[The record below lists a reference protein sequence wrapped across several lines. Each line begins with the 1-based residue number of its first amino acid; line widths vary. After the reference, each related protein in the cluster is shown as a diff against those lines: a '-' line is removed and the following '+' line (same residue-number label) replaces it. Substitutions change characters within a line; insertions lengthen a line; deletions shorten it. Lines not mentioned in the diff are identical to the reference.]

1 MNSEVRLLFHEL
13 VDLSPGD
20 RERVWRE
27 RQIAPEVRAEIESLL
42 SFDST
47 KVECLTDCVSDAAE
61 EVLRSA
67 NRGEPISCGPYRLIR
82 LLGSGGM
89 GAVYLAERS
98 DGEIQH
104 KVAVKLLHAD
114 AHRPAWRGRFLK
126 ERQLL
131 ASLNHP
137 SIVHVIDAG
146 HTDDGRPYL
155 VMEYVEGTPIDV
167 YAAGIEVRE
176 RLSLFLRVCDGVSHA
191 HGHLII
197 HRDLKPANILVDA
210 SGQPKLLDFGIAKLL
225 DETGDATQTVERLL
239 TPNYASPEQV
249 RGGSQTTAT
258 DVYSLGAVLYK
269 LLTGRSPHESDT
281 ADASRLKASIPT
293 DIDYVVAKA
302 LRQEPEERYASVEA
316 FANDIRAFL
325 DSKPVQARSGNAW
338 YRTRK
343 FLRRYWLPVV
353 AAALVIV
360 SLSGGLYVANRERAI
375 AQRRFLQVRRLANQ
389 FFALDKTIQTLP
401 GATEA
406 RHQIVSTSMAYL
418 EALGAEARDDRELAL
433 EIGTAYLQVARVQ
446 GVPSGSNLGDF
457 EEADKTLAKAER
469 VVDSVLRAEPK
480 NRRALRTSAEIAHDR
495 MILATGTGAEPVL
508 TQVHKLTGRLEALL
522 ATGNASSDDVT
533 MAARLLLNVAQA
545 HNNLRLFDDAIHYE
559 RLAVETSRPVPTAR
573 LYQVRGLTLLASSLR
588 QKGDLEGALQAIGQ
602 ARPLAESATYPS
614 EMQRSYALQ
623 EVLLA
628 EGVILGSEDGVD
640 LGRPEAAI
648 PPLRESFDL
657 MEQLAIKDSKDST
670 SRYREVNSGTNL
682 AFNLAQREPASA
694 LAIYDQYLLRLR
706 EVRDSL
712 NRQINEAL
720 CLAASSHVLLRLHRL
735 PEAKQRIDAAFVR
748 LREAGLYPAEHV
760 DIKGAAQSS
769 LRAMAE
775 YQEALGQRER
785 AAASY
790 QELLDRVMASKP
802 EPRNDL
808 AHANILTRLYAA
820 LSNLY
825 RRTGRPGKAEVL
837 ETSRLELWQDW
848 DRKLPNNSLIRRQL
862 AAASLR

>member
-20 RERVWRE
+20 RERFWRE

-67 NRGEPISCGPYRLIR
+67 DGPKPDSCGPYRLMR

-98 DGEIQH
+98 DGEIQQR
-104 KVAVKLLHAD
+104 VAVKLLRAD
-114 AHRPAWRGRFLK
+114 AHRPAWRARFLK

-131 ASLNHP
+131 ASLHHP

-167 YAAGIEVRE
+167 YAEGIEVRE
-176 RLSLFLRVCDGVSHA
+176 RLLLFLRVCDGVTHA

-225 DETGDATQTVERLL
+225 DETGDATQTVERFL

-269 LLTGRSPHESDT
+269 MLTGRLPRET
-281 ADASRLKASIPT
+281 GTGDASLPT
-293 DIDYVVAKA
+293 DIDYVVGKA

-360 SLSGGLYVANRERAI
+360 SLSGGLYVANRERAV
-375 AQRRFLQVRRLANQ
+375 AQRRFLQVRQLANQ

-401 GATEA
+401 GATAA

-418 EALGAEARDDRELAL
+418 EALGAEARDDRDLAL

-457 EEADKTLAKAER
+457 EEADKTLAKAET

-508 TQVHKLTGRLEALL
+508 AQVHRLTGRLEALL
-522 ATGNASSDDVT
+522 ATGNANSDDVT
-533 MAARLLLNVAQA
+533 LAARLLLNVAQA

-588 QKGDLEGALQAIGQ
+588 QKGDLEGALQAIRQ
-602 ARPLAESATYPS
+602 ARPLVESATYPS
-614 EMQRSYALQ
+614 EMQRIYALQ

-694 LAIYDQYLLRLR
+694 LAIYDQYLLRLQ
-706 EVRDSL
+706 EVRDTL
-712 NRQINEAL
+712 NRQLNEAW
-720 CLAASSHVLLRLHRL
+720 CLAASAHVLLRLHRL

-748 LREAGLYPAEHV
+748 LREAGQYPAEHV

-769 LRAMAE
+769 LCAMAE

-785 AAASY
+785 AAVSY

-808 AHANILTRLYAA
+808 AHAIILTRLYAA

-825 RRTGRPGKAEVL
+825 RRTGRPGKAEPL
-837 ETSRLELWQDW
+837 ETSRLELWQYW

-862 AAASLR
+862 AAASQK

>member
-20 RERVWRE
+20 RERFWRE
-27 RQIAPEVRAEIESLL
+27 RRIAPEVRAEIESLL

-98 DGEIQH
+98 DGEIQQ
-104 KVAVKLLHAD
+104 KVAVKLLRAD
-114 AHRPAWRGRFLK
+114 AHRPAWRARFLK

-131 ASLNHP
+131 ASLHHP

-176 RLSLFLRVCDGVSHA
+176 RLNLFLRVCDGVSHA

-225 DETGDATQTVERLL
+225 DETGDATQTVERFL
-239 TPNYASPEQV
+239 TPNYASPEQL
-249 RGGSQTTAT
+249 RGSSQTTAT

-269 LLTGRSPHESDT
+269 LLIGRSPHESET
-281 ADASRLKASIPT
+281 AVQSLPADLDHILR
-293 DIDYVVAKA
+293 KA

-343 FLRRYWLPVV
+343 FLRRYRVPV
-353 AAALVIV
+353 AAVALVIA
-360 SLSGGLYVANRERAI
+360 SLSGGLYEANRERAI
-375 AQRRFLQVRRLANQ
+375 AQRRFLQVRQLANQ

-418 EALGAEARDDRELAL
+418 EALGAEARDDRDLAL

-457 EEADKTLAKAER
+457 EEADKTLAKAET
-469 VVDSVLRAEPK
+469 VVDSILRAEPK

-508 TQVHKLTGRLEALL
+508 AQVHRLTGRLEALL

-533 MAARLLLNVAQA
+533 LAARLLLNVAQA

-559 RLAVETSRPVPTAR
+559 RLAVETSRPVPTAQ
-573 LYQVRGLTLLASSLR
+573 LYEVRGLTLLASSLR
-588 QKGDLEGALQAIGQ
+588 QKGDLEGALQAIRQ
-602 ARPLAESATYPS
+602 VRPLVESATYPS
-614 EMQRSYALQ
+614 EMQRIYALQ
-623 EVLLA
+623 EGLLA
-628 EGVILGSEDGVD
+628 EGVILGSEEGVD

-657 MEQLAIKDSKDST
+657 MEQLAIRDSKDST
-670 SRYREVNSGTNL
+670 SRYREVNAGTNL
-682 AFNLAQREPASA
+682 AFNVAQREPARA
-694 LAIYDQYLLRLR
+694 LAIYDQYLSRLR
-706 EVRDSL
+706 EVRDGL
-712 NRQINEAL
+712 NRQLNEAA
-720 CLAASSHVLLRLHRL
+720 CLAASSRVLLRLHRL

-748 LREAGLYPAEHV
+748 LREAGQYPAEQV
-760 DIKGAAQSS
+760 DIKGVAEQTI
-769 LRAMAE
+769 RAMAE
-775 YQEALGQRER
+775 YQQALGQWER
-785 AAASY
+785 AAATY

-825 RRTGRPGKAEVL
+825 RRTGRPDKAEAL
-837 ETSRLELWQDW
+837 ETSRLELWQYW
-848 DRKLPNNSLIRRQL
+848 DRKIPNNSLIRRQL

>member
-20 RERVWRE
+20 RERFWRE
-27 RQIAPEVRAEIESLL
+27 RGIAPDVRAEIESLL

-67 NRGEPISCGPYRLIR
+67 DGPAPGSCGPYRLIR

-98 DGEIQH
+98 DGEIQQ
-104 KVAVKLLHAD
+104 KVAVKLLRAD
-114 AHRPAWRGRFLK
+114 DHRAAWRSRFLK

-131 ASLNHP
+131 ASLHHP

-167 YAAGIEVRE
+167 YAAGIELRE
-176 RLSLFLRVCDGVSHA
+176 RLNLFLRVCDGVSHA

-249 RGGSQTTAT
+249 RGDSQTTAT

-269 LLTGRSPHESDT
+269 MLTGRLPRESGT
-281 ADASRLKASIPT
+281 GDASLPT
-293 DIDYVVAKA
+293 ELDYVLRKA
-302 LRQEPEERYASVEA
+302 LRQEPEERYASAEA

-325 DSKPVQARSGNAW
+325 DSKPVEARSGNAW

-343 FLRRYWLPVV
+343 FLRRYRVPV
-353 AAALVIV
+353 AAVALVIA

-375 AQRRFLQVRRLANQ
+375 AQRRFLQVRQLANQ

-401 GATEA
+401 GATAA

-418 EALGAEARDDRELAL
+418 EALGAEAREDRELAL

-457 EEADKTLAKAER
+457 EAADKTLVKAET
-469 VVDSVLRAEPK
+469 VVDSILRAEPK

-495 MILATGTGAEPVL
+495 MILATGQGSERVL
-508 TQVHKLTGRLEALL
+508 AQVHKLTGRLEALL
-522 ATGNASSDDVT
+522 ATGNASSEEIT
-533 MAARLLLNVAQA
+533 LAARLLLNVAQA

-573 LYQVRGLTLLASSLR
+573 LYQARGLTLLASSLR

-602 ARPLAESATYPS
+602 ARPLVESATYPS
-614 EMQRSYALQ
+614 EMQRVYALQ

-712 NRQINEAL
+712 NRQLNEAW
-720 CLAASSHVLLRLHRL
+720 CLAASSHVLLRLRRL

-748 LREAGLYPAEHV
+748 LREAGRYPAEQV
-760 DIKGAAQSS
+760 EIKGAPEQSI
-769 LRAMAE
+769 RAMAE
-775 YQEALGQRER
+775 YQEALGQWER
-785 AAASY
+785 AAATY
-790 QELLDRVMASKP
+790 QELLDKVMASKP

-808 AHANILTRLYAA
+808 VHANVLSGLYTA
-820 LSNLY
+820 LASLY
-825 RRTGRPGKAEVL
+825 RRTGRTAKAEAL
-837 ETSRLELWQDW
+837 ETSRLELWQYW
-848 DRKLPNNSLIRRQL
+848 DRKIPNNSFIRRQL
-862 AAASLR
+862 AAASQR

>member
-1 MNSEVRLLFHEL
+1 MNSEVRQLFHEL

-20 RERVWRE
+20 RERIWRE
-27 RQIAPEVRAEIESLL
+27 RQIAPDVRAEIESLL
-42 SFDST
+42 SFDS
-47 KVECLTDCVSDAAE
+47 KAECLTDCVSSAAE

-67 NRGEPISCGPYRLIR
+67 NGREPSACGPYRLIR

-98 DGEIQH
+98 DGEIQQ
-104 KVAVKLLHAD
+104 KVAVKLLRAD
-114 AHRPAWRGRFLK
+114 AHRAAWRARFLK

-131 ASLNHP
+131 ASLHHP

-155 VMEYVEGTPIDV
+155 VMEYVEGIPIDV
-167 YAAGIEVRE
+167 YAAGIETRE
-176 RLSLFLRVCDGVSHA
+176 RLALFLRVCDGVSHA

-225 DETGDATQTVERLL
+225 DETGDATQTVERFL

-269 LLTGRSPHESDT
+269 LLRGQSPHESGT
-281 ADASRLKASIPT
+281 ADADRPTRSLPT
-293 DIDYVVAKA
+293 DLDYVVGKA

-343 FLRRYWLPVV
+343 FLRRYRVPVV
-353 AAALVIV
+353 AVALVIA

-457 EEADKTLAKAER
+457 EEAEKTLAKAET

-495 MILATGTGAEPVL
+495 MILSTGQGRERVL
-508 TQVHKLTGRLEALL
+508 AQVHKLTGRLEALL
-522 ATGNASSDDVT
+522 GTGNASSDEVT
-533 MAARLLLNVAQA
+533 LAARLLLNVAQA

-559 RLAVETSRPVPTAR
+559 RLAVETARPVPTAR

-588 QKGDLEGALQAIGQ
+588 QKGDLEGALQAIRQ
-602 ARPLAESATYPS
+602 ARPLVESATYPS
-614 EMQRSYALQ
+614 EMQRIYALQ

-628 EGVILGSEDGVD
+628 EGAILGAEDGVS
-640 LGRPEAAI
+640 LNQPEAAI

-657 MEQLAIKDSKDST
+657 MEQLATKDSKDST
-670 SRYREVNSGTNL
+670 SRYREVNAGTNL
-682 AFNLAQREPASA
+682 AFNVAQREPARA
-694 LAIYDQYLLRLR
+694 LTIYDQYLSRLR
-706 EVRDSL
+706 EVRDGL
-712 NRQINEAL
+712 NRQLNEAA
-720 CLAASSHVLLRLHRL
+720 CLAASSHVLLRLRRL

-748 LREAGLYPAEHV
+748 LRDAGQYPAEQV
-760 DIKGAAQSS
+760 DIRSVAESS

-775 YQEALGQRER
+775 YQEALGELAR
-785 AAASY
+785 AAATY
-790 QELLDRVMASKP
+790 QDLLDRVMASKP
-802 EPRNDL
+802 DPRSDL

-820 LSNLY
+820 LASVY
-825 RRTGRPGKAEVL
+825 RRTGQPGKAEPL
-837 ETSRLELWQDW
+837 ESSRLDLWQDW
-848 DRKLPNNSLIRRQL
+848 DRRLPNNSLIRRQL
-862 AAASLR
+862 AAATRR

>member
-1 MNSEVRLLFHEL
+1 MTDEVRFLFHQL
-13 VDLSPGD
+13 ADLSPGD
-20 RERVWRE
+20 RERAFRE
-27 RQIAPEVRAEIESLL
+27 QQVLPEIRAEVESLL
-42 SFDST
+42 NFDSAN
-47 KVECLTDCVSDAAE
+47 VQCLTDCVSHAAEQVLDAA
-61 EVLRSA
+61 
-67 NRGEPISCGPYRLIR
+67 RGPEAACGPYRLVR

-98 DGEIQH
+98 DGEIQQ
-104 KVAVKLLHAD
+104 KVAVKLLRAD
-114 AHRPAWRGRFLK
+114 AHRAAWRARFLK

-131 ASLNHP
+131 ASLHHP

-176 RLSLFLRVCDGVSHA
+176 RLNLFLRVCDGVSHA

-225 DETGDATQTVERLL
+225 DETGDATKTVERLPP
-239 TPNYASPEQV
+239 PNYASPEQV
-249 RGGSQTTAT
+249 RGDSQTTAT

-269 LLTGRSPHESDT
+269 MLTGRLPRESGT
-281 ADASRLKASIPT
+281 GDASLPT
-293 DIDYVVAKA
+293 ELDYVLRKA
-302 LRQEPEERYASVEA
+302 LRQEPEERYASAEA

-325 DSKPVQARSGNAW
+325 DSKPVEARSGNAW

-343 FLRRYWLPVV
+343 FLRRYRVPV
-353 AAALVIV
+353 AAVALVIA

-375 AQRRFLQVRRLANQ
+375 AQRRFLQVRQLANQ

-401 GATEA
+401 GATAA

-418 EALGAEARDDRELAL
+418 EALGAEAREDRELAL

-457 EEADKTLAKAER
+457 EAADKTLVKAET
-469 VVDSVLRAEPK
+469 VVDSILRAEPK

-495 MILATGTGAEPVL
+495 MILATGHGSEGVL

-522 ATGNASSDDVT
+522 GAGNASSEEIT
-533 MAARLLLNVAQA
+533 LAARLLLNVAQA
-545 HNNLRLFDDAIHYE
+545 YNNLRLFDDAIHYE

-573 LYQVRGLTLLASSLR
+573 LYQARGLTLLASSLR
-588 QKGDLEGALQAIGQ
+588 QKGDLEGALQAIRQ
-602 ARPLAESATYPS
+602 VRPLVESATYPS
-614 EMQRSYALQ
+614 EMQRVYALQ
-623 EVLLA
+623 EALLA
-628 EGVILGSEDGVD
+628 EGVILGAEDGVD

-670 SRYREVNSGTNL
+670 SRFREVNAGTNL
-682 AFNLAQREPASA
+682 AFNLAQREPALA

-712 NRQINEAL
+712 NRQLNEAW

-775 YQEALGQRER
+775 YQEELGQWER
-785 AAASY
+785 AAATY
-790 QELLDRVMASKP
+790 QELLDRVMVSKP

-825 RRTGRPGKAEVL
+825 RR
-837 ETSRLELWQDW
+837 
-848 DRKLPNNSLIRRQL
+848 
-862 AAASLR
+862 